1 MLETC
6 ADKLCRDGFER
17 KKKKEKGMG
26 QGHKPAAAAAS
37 VGDFLAS
44 GVASFAMGLRSLP
57 GSERRDGGDRERR
70 SNRDVLLGSGSVW
83 SKRERFTVR
92 RSVSSILDELR
103 ILKRKLG
110 DVGWNYATW
119 EYSCYRK
126 VPSCR

>member
-1 MLETC
+1 MR
-6 ADKLCRDGFER
+6 AAAAAMYYIRDVCRQTLSR
-17 KKKKEKGMG
+17 WVLKKEEEGKGMG

-92 RSVSSILDELR
+92 RSVSSILGELR
-103 ILKRKLG
+103 ILK
-110 DVGWNYATW
+110 
-119 EYSCYRK
+119 
-126 VPSCR
+126 